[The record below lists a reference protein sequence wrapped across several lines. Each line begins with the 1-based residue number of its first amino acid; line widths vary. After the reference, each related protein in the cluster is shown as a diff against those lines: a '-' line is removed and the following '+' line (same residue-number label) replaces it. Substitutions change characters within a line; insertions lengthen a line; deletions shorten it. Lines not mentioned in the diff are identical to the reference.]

1 MTVAAGRQGSESEQ
15 TGTSPAAP
23 PRSAGVL
30 YRAAAQKNF
39 RLGRHL
45 PAPEIAPFV
54 DYYWTVH
61 WDLPAGRSHRQWVI
75 PHPAVHLVFDP
86 AGSALYGVMRGR
98 YSRLLSGTGHVLGV
112 RFRPAGVRPF
122 LPAPVSTLTD
132 RVLPIAEV
140 FGPEAADQARAL
152 LDVAAPRALV
162 SAADEF
168 LRRRLPEADPMTPV
182 VAEMVRTIVEDPGM
196 IRVDV
201 VAGRFGVGVR
211 TLQRLF
217 AEYVGVPP
225 KWVLLR
231 SRVHEAVERAGD
243 GSTVNWAGLASE
255 LGYSDQA
262 HLIRDFTRAVGQ
274 SPTRYA
280 RDCLRDT

>member
-1 MTVAAGRQGSESEQ
+1 MTITAGQRHSSQGRP
-15 TGTSPAAP
+15 GLSPAAP
-23 PRSAGVL
+23 VRSAGVL
-30 YRAAAQKNF
+30 YRAVAHESF
-39 RLGRHL
+39 RLGKHL

-54 DYYWTVH
+54 EYYWTIH
-61 WDLPAGRSHRQWVI
+61 WDLPDGRSHRQWVI
-75 PHPAVHLVFDP
+75 PHPTVHLVFDP

-122 LPAPVSTLTD
+122 LTGPVSALTD
-132 RVLPIAEV
+132 RVLPVAES
-140 FGPEAADQARAL
+140 FGPVADQQARAV
-152 LDVAAPRALV
+152 LDVAESSALV
-162 SAADEF
+162 AAADEF
-168 LRRRLPEADPMTPV
+168 LRPRLPEKDPMTPV
-182 VAEMVRTIVEDPGM
+182 VAEMVRSIVEDPGM
-196 IRVDV
+196 VRVDA
-201 VAGRFGVGVR
+201 VAERFDIGVR

-243 GSTVNWAGLASE
+243 GDIVNWARLACD

-262 HLIRDFTRAVGQ
+262 HLTRDFTRAVGQ
-274 SPTRYA
+274 SPARYA
-280 RDCLRDT
+280 RDCRSGE